1 MLKIMFILTGLNYA
15 GAENQV
21 VQLCREFLNRGH
33 QPMIVSMIK
42 PEAYLDELDK
52 LGVEVRTLGMT
63 KGVPDPRAVFR
74 LRRIV
79 QQFRP
84 DIVHSHLVH
93 ANILARVTR
102 LFISMPALI
111 CTAHNV
117 NEGGKAREWLYRVT
131 DPLCELTTNVSEEAV
146 RQYVARKVVPAH
158 KIRFV
163 PNGITL
169 DSFGQAQASESLN
182 KELDIKPGQF
192 VWLAV
197 GRLVPE
203 KDYPNMLDAFKTV
216 LAKRPDSILLIA
228 GTGTERVALEQ
239 YSKELGIER
248 NVKLLGIRRDIPALM
263 NLANAYVM
271 SSRWEGFP
279 MVLLE
284 ASASGLPMVAT
295 DVGGNREA
303 VQDGITG
310 LLAPPGDCGQLSDR
324 MLALMSCPLAELE
337 EMGERARKYVQE
349 RFDIEVIV
357 TQWTSIY
364 EQKGLSPGV

>member
-1 MLKIMFILTGLNYA
+1 MFILTGLNYA

-203 KDYPNMLDAFKTV
+203 KDYPNMLNAFKTV

-324 MLALMSCPLAELE
+324 MLALMSYPLAELE

>member
-1 MLKIMFILTGLNYA
+1 MFILTGLNYA

-324 MLALMSCPLAELE
+324 MLALMSYPLAELE